1 MILDIYSKIL
11 NEAMKNMDDEG
22 LLKVFSNKIFLTGLI
37 IIAILS
43 IGFYKKTEQEV
54 KQNSGIVASYD
65 TESISY

>member
-1 MILDIYSKIL
+1 
-11 NEAMKNMDDEG
+11 MDDEG

-54 KQNSGIVASYD
+54 KQNSGIIASYD